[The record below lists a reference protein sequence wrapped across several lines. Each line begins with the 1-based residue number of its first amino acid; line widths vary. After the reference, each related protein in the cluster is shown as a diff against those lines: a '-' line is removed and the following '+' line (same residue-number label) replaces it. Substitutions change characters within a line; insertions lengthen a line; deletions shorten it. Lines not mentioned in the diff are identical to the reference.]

1 MVPRQAPTASVYN
14 IIFGA
19 YPKKRLAVMQAFSF
33 ALNYL
38 NILYNILYH
47 AYITMHHMT
56 ATIRLVQ
63 AFLFLWYINV

>member
-14 IIFGA
+14 IISGA
-19 YPKKRLAVMQAFSF
+19 YPEKRLAVMQAFSF

-47 AYITMHHMT
+47 AYMTMHHMT
-56 ATIRLVQ
+56 ATRRPVQ

>member
-1 MVPRQAPTASVYN
+1 
-14 IIFGA
+14 
-19 YPKKRLAVMQAFSF
+19 MQAFSF

-38 NILYNILYH
+38 NILYNILYR